1 MKKIILPAVFLA
13 WIFQS
18 ACVTSL
24 NPLVTYDRAITD
36 SRLTGTWEKTD
47 GQQFLIEPILES
59 EFFKQEQNRS
69 SMFEDKKDIAKME
82 SKEDSLLLSRSYLVQ
97 YKKGPG
103 DYTLLVNFIRLNNQL
118 FMNCMPITGTYTTH
132 EGGSEDLD
140 ISGSMRSYTIAKV
153 QWQNTNTLR
162 LDFIDGDFL
171 YEQIKAGRMKIK
183 NERDELYDTFLI
195 TASTK
200 ELQQFL
206 EKYGNDS
213 RFFNKENSVTL
224 IRKS

>member
-1 MKKIILPAVFLA
+1 MKKIVLPAIFLL
-13 WIFQS
+13 WILQS

-36 SRLTGTWEKTD
+36 NRLTGIWEKSD

-59 EFFKQEQNRS
+59 EFFKQEQKRS
-69 SMFEDKKDIAKME
+69 SLFENEKDIAKIE

-97 YKKGPG
+97 YKKGAG

-132 EGGSEDLD
+132 EGGGEDLD

-153 QWQNTNTLR
+153 QWQNTNTIR

-183 NERDELYDTFLI
+183 NETDELYDTFLI

-206 EKYGNDS
+206 EKYGNDD
-213 RFFNKENSVTL
+213 RFFNKENSVIL
-224 IRKS
+224 SRKS

>member
-1 MKKIILPAVFLA
+1 MKKIVTPSIFLL
-13 WIFQS
+13 WICHS

-69 SMFEDKKDIAKME
+69 SMFEDKKDIAKIE
-82 SKEDSLLLSRSYLVQ
+82 SKEDSFLLTRSYVVQ

-103 DYTLLVNFIRLNNQL
+103 NYTLLVNFIRLNNQL
-118 FMNCMPITGTYTTH
+118 FMNCTPITGSYTTH
-132 EGGSEDLD
+132 EGGAEDLD

-153 QWQNTNTLR
+153 QWQNTNTIR

-183 NERDELYDTFLI
+183 NETDELYDTFLI

-206 EKYGNDS
+206 EKYGNDD
-213 RFFNKENSVTL
+213 RFYNKENSVTL

>member
-1 MKKIILPAVFLA
+1 MKEIVLPAIFLL
-13 WIFQS
+13 WMLQS

-36 SRLTGTWEKTD
+36 SRLTGIWEKRD
-47 GQQFLIEPILES
+47 GQQFSIEPILES
-59 EFFKQEQNRS
+59 EFFKQEQKRS
-69 SMFEDKKDIAKME
+69 RLFEDKKDIAKIE

-97 YKKGPG
+97 YKKGAG
-103 DYTLLVNFIRLNNQL
+103 HYTLLVNFIRLNNQL

-132 EGGSEDLD
+132 EGGGEYLD
-140 ISGSMRSYTIAKV
+140 ISGSMRSYTFAKV
-153 QWQNTNTLR
+153 EWQNANTIR

-183 NERDELYDTFLI
+183 NETDELYDTFLI

-206 EKYGNDS
+206 EKYGNDD
-213 RFFNKENSVTL
+213 RFYNKENSVTL

>member
-1 MKKIILPAVFLA
+1 MKKILLPAISLL
-13 WIFQS
+13 WIVHS

-69 SMFEDKKDIAKME
+69 SMFEDKKDIAKIE
-82 SKEDSLLLSRSYLVQ
+82 SKEDSFLLTRSYVVQ

-103 DYTLLVNFIRLNNQL
+103 NYTLLVNFIRLNNQL
-118 FMNCMPITGTYTTH
+118 FMNCTPITGSYTTH

-153 QWQNTNTLR
+153 HWQNTNTIR

-171 YEQIKAGRMKIK
+171 YEQIKSGRMKIK

-206 EKYGNDS
+206 EKYGNDA
-213 RFFNKENSVTL
+213 RFFNKENSVIL
-224 IRKS
+224 SRKS